1 MLKHEIVS
9 CPRCNRTFE
18 CRVNSIHRCQCS
30 GVPLTLEERFRISEK
45 YQGCLCENCL
55 RELQAALQK
64 QPDAPL

>member
-30 GVPLTLEERFRISEK
+30 DVPLTLEERFRISEK

-55 RELQAALQK
+55 RELKAVLQQ
-64 QPDAPL
+64 QPNAPL